1 MTIRRTSRVLAV
13 LVCLALWPVHTS
25 AQQGAWERHMRAGE
39 AAYQQ
44 GDYAEAVNQ
53 TKASLKA
60 AEAFGSDDP
69 RLATSL
75 NNLAVIC
82 EAQGWYGE
90 AEPLF
95 QRSLVTREMAFG
107 PEHLDVA
114 ASLNNLASL
123 YRALGKY
130 AEAKPPHKR
139 ALRIMEEALD
149 WNIRMWPR
157 ASRTT
162 QPCCERQAAVW
173 RRNRL
178 RPAPRRSGRSVHN
191 RSPIRAIGPVPRNVI
206 PRVASSA

>member
-123 YRALGKY
+123 YRAQGKY
-130 AEAKPPHKR
+130 AEAKPPPTSAPCGSWKR
-139 ALRIMEEALD
+139 PWTGTSECGHEPRELRNLAASD
-149 WNIRMWPR
+149 RPR
-157 ASRTT
+157 CGGETA
-162 QPCCERQAAVW
+162 
-173 RRNRL
+173 
-178 RPAPRRSGRSVHN
+178 
-191 RSPIRAIGPVPRNVI
+191 
-206 PRVASSA
+206 